1 MQCPMLISMP
11 SLMTNPLK
19 DAAKVDAVDCT
30 SEFESL
36 YCQMEDFLNYMIKEK
51 QHTT

>member
-1 MQCPMLISMP
+1 MLISMP

-19 DAAKVDAVDCT
+19 DAAKVDAADCT

-36 YCQMEDFLNYMIKEK
+36 YGRMEDFYKLYDKGETAYNIK
-51 QHTT
+51 